1 MPTNL
6 LERDPVASF
15 ARKAVAVRRVGKNAQ
30 CVCGEA
36 RPEALIAGS
45 NPIICAECRRKKQG
59 KSNMDKHHYAGKP
72 NSPITIPIP
81 VNDHRAH
88 LSTAQ
93 YDGPKQTREN
103 PDGSPLLAAAASIRG
118 FTDTARYLIEKGLLW
133 IADMLEL
140 LHAYLAKQFG
150 PKWWLDT
157 DLEQFMPRGTN

>member
-1 MPTNL
+1 
-6 LERDPVASF
+6 
-15 ARKAVAVRRVGKNAQ
+15 
-30 CVCGEA
+30 
-36 RPEALIAGS
+36 
-45 NPIICAECRRKKQG
+45 
-59 KSNMDKHHYAGKP
+59 MDKHHFAGEP
-72 NSPITIPIP
+72 NSPITVPIP

-93 YDGPKQTREN
+93 YDWQKETREN

-118 FTDTARYLIEKGLLW
+118 FTDTVLYLIEKGLLW

-157 DLEQFMPRGTN
+157 DLERFVQKGTK